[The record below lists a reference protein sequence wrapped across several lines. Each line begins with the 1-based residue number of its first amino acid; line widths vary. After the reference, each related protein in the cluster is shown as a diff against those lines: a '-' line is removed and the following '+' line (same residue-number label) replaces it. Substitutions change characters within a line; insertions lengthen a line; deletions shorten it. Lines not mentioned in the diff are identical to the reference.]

1 MRKLLTIS
9 VTATAV
15 TLALLPTVRATGGF
29 SLGNL
34 VVYRVGDGSVALGSG
49 ATAVFLDEYTTAGAL
64 VQSIPMP
71 TAVSGSN
78 KRLTASGSATT
89 EGFLTQS
96 AAGPHIG
103 LTCPPPAGGRPRL

>member
-15 TLALLPTVRATGGF
+15 ILALLPTVRATGGF
-29 SLGNL
+29 TLGNL
-34 VVYRVGDGSVALGSG
+34 VVYRVGDGSAALGSG

-71 TAVSGSN
+71 TTVNGVQ

-96 AAGPHIG
+96 ADGRFIV
-103 LTCPPPAGGRPRL
+103 LTGYDV